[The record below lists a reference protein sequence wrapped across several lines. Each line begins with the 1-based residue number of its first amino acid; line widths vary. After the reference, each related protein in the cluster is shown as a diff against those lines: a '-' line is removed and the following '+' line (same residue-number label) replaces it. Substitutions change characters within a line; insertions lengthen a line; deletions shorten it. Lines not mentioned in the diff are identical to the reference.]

1 MFRKATSFLPLVLLL
16 TLAFINTI
24 RTPLTAGELKKTTS
38 PQAKKYIAFTS
49 DTEAYFCP
57 PSFTSWQGIFTMD
70 IVRVCEKENIPFTWL
85 VICDRER
92 KPREFREIDAMM
104 KTVWPLRKGIDDFG
118 IHTHFNYFINDKPGD
133 DVWKIPARRIEF
145 LHAALAH
152 RKEVK
157 MPAPVSFRYGG
168 GDMREKFYLDCDLR
182 ILHSAGVRN
191 FLLPHAHSLYDFQGL
206 AQSQIHHKGN
216 NVWKVEDM
224 EDITIFRGPGSSL
237 ELPTGKLLQQIDD
250 GLAKADYIT
259 VTCHDYTA
267 IVPSNLAAA
276 VQHAR
281 SKYNCEFVT
290 IARIGELIRAGK
302 LKNEF

>member
-1 MFRKATSFLPLVLLL
+1 MLKKATYSFPLVLLL
-16 TLAFINTI
+16 ALTFINTI
-24 RTPLTAGELKKTTS
+24 CTPLTGSALKKTPS
-38 PQAKKYIAFTS
+38 RPAKKYIAFTA

-57 PSFTSWQGIFTMD
+57 PSFTNWQGVFTMD

-118 IHTHFNYFINDKPGD
+118 IHAHFNYFINDTPGD
-133 DVWKIPARRIEF
+133 EVWKRPERRIEF
-145 LHAALAH
+145 LHAALAR
-152 RKEVK
+152 RKEVQ

-168 GDMREKFYLDCDLR
+168 GDMRDKFYLDCDLR

-191 FLLPHAHSLYDFQGL
+191 FLLPRDHSLSDFQGL
-206 AQSQIHHKGN
+206 AESEIHHRSN
-216 NVWKVEDM
+216 NVWKVRDM
-224 EDITIFRGPGSSL
+224 EGITLFRGPGSSM
-237 ELPTGKLLQQIDD
+237 ELPTDEMLRRIDD

-267 IVPSNLAAA
+267 VVPSNLSAA
-276 VQHAR
+276 VAHLRQ
-281 SKYNCEFVT
+281 KYDCEFVT